1 MSGVIL
7 NFDLSALDGLEGR
20 INRLAGFDRAD
31 LFDQIGAVLES
42 STRER
47 IGETKRGPLGEVWPA
62 WSPDYAATRRPGHSL
77 LVGEQSLLDSIQAVS
92 NSEQARV
99 GSNMIY
105 AARQHFG
112 DDDGAGIPA
121 RPYLGISDQDEL
133 DIKDLVTGFLGDSLD
148 GGAP

>member
-1 MSGVIL
+1 MSGVVL

-47 IGETKRGPLGEVWPA
+47 IGETKHGPLGEVWPE
-62 WSPDYAATRRPGHSL
+62 WSADYAATRRPDHSL
-77 LVGEQSLLDSIQAVS
+77 LVGEQSLLDSIQSFSTAD
-92 NSEQARV
+92 QARV

-105 AARQHFG
+105 AAIQHFG
-112 DDDGAGIPA
+112 DDDDAGIPA
-121 RPYLGISDQDEL
+121 RPYLGISDEDEL
-133 DIKDLVTGFLGDSLD
+133 DVRSLVSGFLND
-148 GGAP
+148 GIGVAQ